1 MTECKILLFE
11 VKDYKHQLSGY
22 EGPYKEKAWEFPEI
36 EKCLEE
42 YLKSGFKVKNMAE
55 YKGDYSFYLERD
67 V

>member
-1 MTECKILLFE
+1 MKECKILCFE
-11 VKDYKHQLSGY
+11 VEHYRHQLENYS
-22 EGPYKEKAWEFPEI
+22 GPYKEKAWEFPEI
-36 EKCLEE
+36 EKVLED